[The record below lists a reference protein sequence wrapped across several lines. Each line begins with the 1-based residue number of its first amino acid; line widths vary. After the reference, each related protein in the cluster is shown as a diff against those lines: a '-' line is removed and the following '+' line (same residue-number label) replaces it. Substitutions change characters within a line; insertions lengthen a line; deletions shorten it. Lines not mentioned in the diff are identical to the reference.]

1 MNIIDEMAKDAVVDK
16 YFLRLFQTLEKMYW
30 DKLLSDEQISVN
42 KLSPSEYVD
51 ILTFADILSLSSD
64 AQHKNYAL
72 KIISCLKCFYE
83 NDPRYIYY
91 SQGIMVRLGNF
102 PGFALLNNS
111 DNNELPFDI
120 SLEKSFKEIINKDPY
135 SDKVFTDAQYQLLEE
150 LFDKN
155 HFSFSGPTSFGKS
168 FILTSYIKYL
178 MMNNKRGLNIAF
190 VVPTRALVSQTLKK
204 FKSIFDGIDGYYL
217 SSSPDIPALF
227 CSSNAHYIFVFTPE
241 RLLHYFSAANN
252 PSIEYVFVDE
262 AQKILSE
269 DTRAVVYYHAISLAE
284 RKSCKLFF
292 SSPNI
297 SNVDVFLKL
306 FNKTSDETETIS
318 ESPVCQS
325 RLFIDMLEK
334 KNIIFSDLNEEL
346 IYADYDFPDN
356 LYALIRDISKRV
368 DNKNPKSLIYC
379 NTIEDTINCA
389 KKMIEVLDLEKS
401 DELNKA
407 AKEIADFIH
416 PDYYLVSLIRYGVG
430 FHFGKL
436 PQRVRDIIER
446 LYEKGELH
454 YLFCTSTLLE
464 GVNLPAQ
471 NIFILNNQIGDK
483 NFKSIDFWNLAGRAG
498 RLTKELCGN
507 VICVRWINK
516 EGRWNKKENIDLI
529 KNKKIG
535 PISSDIVTGK
545 SHFYKNVFRAAEG
558 QKFTRENV
566 SETQRRVYNAFSNVL
581 ISHFTDNQPSL
592 LRNEF
597 QRKEP
602 ESVKKIAEIGKNL
615 SVPSEIICR
624 FPLIKAEYQDKIWNL
639 PPMYTPQLL
648 EPTYENCLNMLSH
661 LWKLYGWE
669 KEESKGK
676 KPLFPKGNKNFI
688 KHYASLMSDWMN
700 SKSINEIIKKTIFT
714 SRGKTIIDGYLSSGQ
729 MNIVKFDPNN
739 QRHINIIINNTISEI
754 DKVIRFDL
762 KNYFENYYCI
772 LEKRDGKG
780 GGGEDWAL
788 FMEHGTLR
796 KELIEIQKIGVPRHL
811 SKLFY
816 DDFHEYFIYNE
827 DQELIEMKRQQI
839 HEKLKKGKKEEYK
852 ELLEVLIDNYVLK

>member
-1 MNIIDEMAKDAVVDK
+1 MNIIDEMANDAVVDK
-16 YFLRLFQTLEKMYW
+16 YFLRLFQNLEKMYW

-42 KLSPSEYVD
+42 KLSSNEYVD
-51 ILTFADILSLSSD
+51 ILTFADILSLSSN
-64 AQHKNYAL
+64 AQHKNFAL

-83 NDPRYIYY
+83 NDPRYMYY

-111 DNNELPFDI
+111 ENTELPFDI

-135 SDKVFTDAQYQLLEE
+135 SDKVFTDAQFQLLEE
-150 LFDKN
+150 LLDKN

-356 LYALIRDISKRV
+356 LYALIRDISIRV

-407 AKEIADFIH
+407 AKEIANFIH

-516 EGRWNKKENIDLI
+516 EGRWNKKENIGLI

-581 ISHFTDNQPSL
+581 ISHFADDQPSL

-597 QRKEP
+597 QKREP
-602 ESVKKIAEIGKNL
+602 DSVKVITEIGKNL
-615 SVPSEIICR
+615 SIPSEIICR
-624 FPLIKAEYQDKIWNL
+624 FPLIKAEYQDKIWNMS
-639 PPMYTPQLL
+639 PMYTPQLL
-648 EPTYENCLNMLSH
+648 EPTYENCLEMLSH
-661 LWKLYGWE
+661 LFELYEWRN
-669 KEESKGK
+669 EESKGRN
-676 KPLFPKGNKNFI
+676 PLFPYGNKDFI
-688 KHYASLMSDWMN
+688 KHYASLMTDWMN
-700 SKSINEIIKKTIFT
+700 SKSMNEIINQTLYNT
-714 SRGKTIIDGYLSSGQ
+714 RGKKIPDGYLHSGK
-729 MNIVKFDPNN
+729 MNMVEFVYSNP
-739 QRHINIIINNTISEI
+739 RHINIVINRTINEI
-754 DKVIRFDL
+754 DKVIRYDL
-762 KNYFENYYCI
+762 KNYFENYFCI

-788 FMEHGTLR
+788 FMEHGTSR

-816 DDFHEYFIYNE
+816 DDFHEYFIYND

-839 HEKLKKGKKEEYK
+839 HEKLMKGKKEEYK

>member
-30 DKLLSDEQISVN
+30 DKLLFDEQISVN

-83 NDPRYIYY
+83 NDTRYIYY

-135 SDKVFTDAQYQLLEE
+135 SDKVFTDAQFQLLEE
-150 LFDKN
+150 LLDKN

-401 DELNKA
+401 DDLNKA

-416 PDYYLVSLIRYGVG
+416 PDYYLV
-430 FHFGKL
+430 
-436 PQRVRDIIER
+436 RD
-446 LYEKGELH
+446 
-454 YLFCTSTLLE
+454 C
-464 GVNLPAQ
+464 
-471 NIFILNNQIGDK
+471 
-483 NFKSIDFWNLAGRAG
+483 
-498 RLTKELCGN
+498 
-507 VICVRWINK
+507 
-516 EGRWNKKENIDLI
+516 
-529 KNKKIG
+529 
-535 PISSDIVTGK
+535 
-545 SHFYKNVFRAAEG
+545 
-558 QKFTRENV
+558 
-566 SETQRRVYNAFSNVL
+566 
-581 ISHFTDNQPSL
+581 
-592 LRNEF
+592 
-597 QRKEP
+597 
-602 ESVKKIAEIGKNL
+602 
-615 SVPSEIICR
+615 
-624 FPLIKAEYQDKIWNL
+624 
-639 PPMYTPQLL
+639 
-648 EPTYENCLNMLSH
+648 
-661 LWKLYGWE
+661 
-669 KEESKGK
+669 
-676 KPLFPKGNKNFI
+676 
-688 KHYASLMSDWMN
+688 
-700 SKSINEIIKKTIFT
+700 
-714 SRGKTIIDGYLSSGQ
+714 
-729 MNIVKFDPNN
+729 
-739 QRHINIIINNTISEI
+739 
-754 DKVIRFDL
+754 
-762 KNYFENYYCI
+762 
-772 LEKRDGKG
+772 
-780 GGGEDWAL
+780 
-788 FMEHGTLR
+788 
-796 KELIEIQKIGVPRHL
+796 
-811 SKLFY
+811 
-816 DDFHEYFIYNE
+816 
-827 DQELIEMKRQQI
+827 
-839 HEKLKKGKKEEYK
+839 
-852 ELLEVLIDNYVLK
+852 